1 VIERNGKRG
10 STYALRFRAYGRR
23 RYITLGGPEE
33 GWTRELAET
42 ELQNVLADVRR
53 GLWRDPDVEAQ
64 ASGEPKP
71 VPLFADFARD
81 WLAGCKDDGLG
92 ARTVEDYTWAVELH
106 LIPILGSLRVDEI
119 GVREVDTYRQAKA
132 REGVLGPNSVNKTIT
147 RLSQILALAVDHEL
161 IAANPAT
168 GKRRRLKRTA
178 TRQTWC
184 EPYQL
189 MALLEGADGLL
200 LGRGRPLLATLS
212 GAGLRVGE
220 VLALTWENVST
231 DRGELIVL
239 ASKTDAGRR
248 TVDLTPALRD
258 ELAAWH
264 RRTRYPA
271 PSDFVFPNGKG
282 RQDNRN
288 NVRRRLL
295 DPAVAK
301 ANVKLTAAG
310 IEPIKNLTTHGLR
323 RTYGS
328 LRHAAGDEAVYTATQ
343 IGHADASFTLRVY
356 TVAAKRRERM
366 SEAERAEAERAYA
379 WASWTAGLGTSAQ
392 TPGLRIVDGGK
403 AGNAEA
409 A

>member
-1 VIERNGKRG
+1 
-10 STYALRFRAYGRR
+10 
-23 RYITLGGPEE
+23 
-33 GWTRELAET
+33 
-42 ELQNVLADVRR
+42 
-53 GLWRDPDVEAQ
+53 
-64 ASGEPKP
+64 
-71 VPLFADFARD
+71 
-81 WLAGCKDDGLG
+81 
-92 ARTVEDYTWAVELH
+92 
-106 LIPILGSLRVDEI
+106 
-119 GVREVDTYRQAKA
+119 
-132 REGVLGPNSVNKTIT
+132 VLGPNSVNKTIT
-147 RLSQILALAVDHEL
+147 RLSQILALAVDHEF

-189 MALLEGADGLL
+189 MPLLKGANGML
-200 LGRGRPLLATLS
+200 LGRGRPLLATLA
-212 GAGLRVGE
+212 GAGLRISE
-220 VLALTWENVST
+220 ALALTWENVNT
-231 DRGELIVL
+231 ERGELVVI
-239 ASKTDAGRR
+239 ASKTDAGKRV
-248 TVDLTPALRD
+248 VDLTPALRD

-264 RRTRYPA
+264 ERTPYPR

-295 DPAVAK
+295 EPAISK
-301 ANVKLTAAG
+301 ANAKLTAAG
-310 IEPIKNLTTHGLR
+310 IDAIENLTLHGLR

-328 LRHAAGDEAVYTATQ
+328 LRHAVGDEAVYTAQQ
-343 IGHADASFTLRVY
+343 IGHADATFTLNVY

-366 SEAERAEAERAYA
+366 SEAERVEAERAYA

-392 TPGLRIVDGGK
+392 TPGLRMVDGGK